1 MKSPCLKTTLNFF
14 WSTLLCFSSI
24 QSLSCVQLFATP
36 WTAARQASL
45 SITTP
50 GVYSNSCPLSR
61 WCHPTISSPVVPFS
75 SRLQSFPASGSFPM
89 SSSSHQVGK
98 VLNWISQIILNPEEV
113 WNFFEYN
120 YYNYSLKGYLKNVY
134 VYQCLFGKLTIAQYR
149 FFERMTMK
157 SWATDFQ
164 RSIVHLEKIN
174 SL

>member
-1 MKSPCLKTTLNFF
+1 MTQQRYLVPQLRPQ
-14 WSTLLCFSSI
+14 FSSVA
-24 QSLSCVQLFATP
+24 Q
-36 WTAARQASL
+36 
-45 SITTP
+45 
-50 GVYSNSCPLSR
+50 SCPTLCDPMDCSMLGLPVHHQLPEPNQTHVH
-61 WCHPTISSPVVPFS
+61 WVSDAIQPSHPAVPFS

-149 FFERMTMK
+149 FFERTTMK